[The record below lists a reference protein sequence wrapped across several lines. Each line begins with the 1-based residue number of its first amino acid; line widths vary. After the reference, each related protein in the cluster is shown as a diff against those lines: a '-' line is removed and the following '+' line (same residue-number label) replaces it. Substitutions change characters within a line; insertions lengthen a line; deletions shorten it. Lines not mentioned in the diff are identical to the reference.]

1 MFRTESWH
9 HENTVW
15 GKLFQNKIVKAENK
29 YREIVKYKYIL
40 ISMINNILRYHIAF
54 SSAYLEYI

>member
-9 HENTVW
+9 HGNTVW
-15 GKLFQNKIVKAENK
+15 GNLLQNKIVKAENK
-29 YREIVKYKYIL
+29 YREIVKHKYIL
-40 ISMINNILRYHIAF
+40 IAMINNILRCHIAF